1 MTEGATNG
9 EFVGTGM
16 PEQGKEPHPAVK
28 AVKGALAGWWE
39 RVGPGSVED
48 HFIKAHENIL
58 ATLNADQRKEV
69 FAREAE
75 NWRKTGKALGIAATV
90 VDTALLGA
98 GAGLAFI
105 GWKNPDV
112 GANLYTSFAGKI
124 IDRLIPLQRNSI
136 AESALSFML
145 KPFQASGMRVE
156 NDQWIVDKITLTDQ
170 SADKI
175 GKSIGVSPAI
185 VSLGILFGSGP
196 GHWLAHLAVNAQE
209 NVGKAKAHALNYVD
223 SGKAGEYAKA
233 VGGALGKGA
242 SAAVKYA
249 AEHPEEIR
257 KTVRTVDDI
266 SRQRERDR
274 ELRAQAQKLEAER
287 QLQREYNM
295 WMDSLDGSLRS
306 YYKQNDQWP
315 PPMADFLKE
324 REGFLRDIAQK
335 EAAKKKKV

>member
-1 MTEGATNG
+1 MTELGGNMEYIG
-9 EFVGTGM
+9 IGR
-16 PEQGKEPHPAVK
+16 PEAAKEAHPAVK
-28 AVKGALAGWWE
+28 TVKGALAGWWE
-39 RVGPGSVED
+39 RVGPGSVE
-48 HFIKAHENIL
+48 HHLIKAHENIL
-58 ATLNADQRKEV
+58 TTLNADQRKEV

-124 IDRLIPLQRNSI
+124 IDRLIPLQGNSI
-136 AESALSFML
+136 AKSALSFML
-145 KPFQASGMRVE
+145 KPFEATGMRVE
-156 NDQWIVDKITLTDQ
+156 DDSWIIDRIALTDQ

-175 GKSIGVSPAI
+175 GKSIGVSPAV

-223 SGKAGEYAKA
+223 SGKAGEHAKA

-242 SAAVKYA
+242 TMAAKYA

-257 KTVRTVDDI
+257 KTVRTVNDI
-266 SRQRERDR
+266 SRQRELDR
-274 ELRAQAQKLEAER
+274 EYRAQTQKLEAER

-295 WMDSLDGSLRS
+295 WMESLDGSLRS
-306 YYKQNDQWP
+306 YYEQNHQWP
-315 PPMADFLKE
+315 PPMADFMKE
-324 REGFLRDIAQK
+324 REGFLKGIAQK
-335 EAAKKKKV
+335 EAAKKK